1 MPDGLIIRAA
11 TAGDLPAVARIDA
24 RDVLDSTASFEL
36 TAPEVGEMQARFATL
51 RAAGRPSRVAL
62 IDAQAVGYAYAG
74 ATRSRPAYGDSVE
87 NSGSLDRAWRGR
99 GIGGALRPSL
109 IERCEA
115 GPWRQRAAVIG
126 DGHRR
131 VDGTAS
137 ALPRRADR
145 HAEVGRLHIRPRGR
159 FGADAARPRPR
170 GSHRAALSAQR
181 ARMLGARGA
190 EHASRVP
197 TRTIASITGTS
208 SRPSG
213 VSA

>member
-1 MPDGLIIRAA
+1 
-11 TAGDLPAVARIDA
+11 
-24 RDVLDSTASFEL
+24 
-36 TAPEVGEMQARFATL
+36 MQARFATL

-126 DGHRR
+126 DTDTVASMALHRR
-131 VDGTAS
+131 CRVEPIGTLKSVGYTFGRGVDSVRMPRALGPGDRTA
-137 ALPRRADR
+137 PR
-145 HAEVGRLHIRPRGR
+145 
-159 FGADAARPRPR
+159 
-170 GSHRAALSAQR
+170 
-181 ARMLGARGA
+181 
-190 EHASRVP
+190 
-197 TRTIASITGTS
+197 
-208 SRPSG
+208 
-213 VSA
+213 